1 MNSSPPLG
9 RSAAD
14 LISNYKT
21 FLSSCE
27 PLDGL
32 LGDGLPCGHILE
44 LSGPPGTAKE
54 PLVVKFVSNA
64 VSLNDQVLF
73 VGRTQ
78 DDCES
83 VPYLSSRHAK
93 YDKSCLTPF

>member
-1 MNSSPPLG
+1 MDGMDSSPPLG

-14 LISNYKT
+14 LISNYKR

-44 LSGPPGTAKE
+44 LSGPPGTTKE
-54 PLVVKFVSNA
+54 SLVVKFVANA
-64 VSLNDQVLF
+64 VSSNDQVLF

-78 DDCES
+78 GDCES
-83 VPYLSSRHAK
+83 IP
-93 YDKSCLTPF
+93 